1 MINPKFVV
9 EYYDDLLTFRLS
21 TAGAGGSPGLAGPEA
36 EDGPDGAVSLAERD
50 PLQLP
55 ARKFWIERNSVPE

>member
-1 MINPKFVV
+1 MTPYRHSGSVRRA
-9 EYYDDLLTFRLS
+9 L
-21 TAGAGGSPGLAGPEA
+21 AGHQGWPGPEA